1 MRPWRSA
8 RGWTPRKSDYYR
20 LDPIADDLE
29 EYGARR
35 RDRVVDPMLWLSTP
49 AGLRWLVGPLVTV
62 AILAVAAY
70 FATFAAR
77 ADEWLCTG
85 TSICFDR
92 AGIVYSNTD
101 PGQMLVRAT
110 DIKTG
115 EGGWIAVDCVARLAT
130 ANSPVFTIED
140 GSPLGNLCDTIG
152 SEE

>member
-1 MRPWRSA
+1 MRHWSASAGWRPSRHHIDA
-8 RGWTPRKSDYYR
+8 
-20 LDPIADDLE
+20 
-29 EYGARR
+29 
-35 RDRVVDPMLWLSTP
+35 VVW
-49 AGLRWLVGPLVTV
+49 RWAICPLVTL

-70 FATFAAR
+70 VATVAK

-92 AGIVYSNTD
+92 AGIVYSSTD

-115 EGGWIAVDCVARLAT
+115 EGGWIAVDCVARLAV
-130 ANSPVFTIED
+130 ADSPMFAIED

-152 SEE
+152 SDE